1 MGFILALLLA
11 TGAARAQDSGAQDSG
26 AQDSGAQD
34 SGAIEDV
41 IGSQLQA
48 FNDRDVDEAF
58 SYASPMIKGMF
69 GTPQNFGLM
78 VERGYPMVW
87 TNSDARFLDLREVAG
102 RLYQRVLVRD
112 AQGGLHVLEYQMIET
127 PEGWQINGVSV
138 LPAPDVGA

>member
-1 MGFILALLLA
+1 MTRIMGFILALLLA
-11 TGAARAQDSGAQDSG
+11 TGAAR

>member
-1 MGFILALLLA
+1 MTRIMGFILALLLA
-11 TGAARAQDSGAQDSG
+11 TGVARAQDA
-26 AQDSGAQD
+26 
-34 SGAIEDV
+34 GAIEEV

-69 GTPQNFGLM
+69 GTPQNFGVM

-112 AQGGLHVLEYQMIET
+112 ALGGLHVLEYQMIET
-127 PEGWQINGVSV
+127 AEGWQINGVSV